1 MPNSPSLLAAAA
13 FFTASFAAA
22 FAALGS
28 APAHADELANLINAY
43 RAAPSGCTGAAPAP
57 ALTPEPALSQL
68 RVHTGTFLEPALR
81 GLGYRADRAEAI
93 TVSGAPDPQAAMDV
107 LRRKYCARLVNPAFS
122 AIGTARV
129 GDDWQVVLAHP
140 QVFPQLPGWEEA
152 GRQVL
157 LEVNRAR
164 AQARS
169 CGREQYPAVPPLA
182 WNDRLAQAALGHSA
196 NMAEGH
202 YFSHVEKD
210 GSDPAARASR
220 AGYVW
225 RAVGENIVAGYSTPK
240 DAVAAWLDSP
250 GHCANIMNPNYTE
263 TGVAYALNPASE
275 NRTVYW
281 TQAFARPR

>member
-1 MPNSPSLLAAAA
+1 MLKPHFLLVMTAAA
-13 FFTASFAAA
+13 
-22 FAALGS
+22 AALGS
-28 APAHADELANLINAY
+28 TPAQADELANLINAY
-43 RAAPSGCTGAAPAP
+43 RAAPDGCSGALPAP

-93 TVSGAPDPQAAMDV
+93 TVSGAPDAQAALEV
-107 LRRKYCARLVNPAFS
+107 LQRKYCARLVNPAFS
-122 AIGTARV
+122 AIGTARS
-129 GDDWQVVLAHP
+129 GNEWQVVLAHP
-140 QVFPQLPGWEEA
+140 LVFPELPGWEDA

-157 LEVNRAR
+157 LEVNLAR
-164 AQARS
+164 AKARS
-169 CGREQYPAVPPLA
+169 CGQQQYPAVPPLA
-182 WNDRLAQAALGHSA
+182 WNERLAQAALGHST

-210 GSDPAARASR
+210 GSDPAARATR

-225 RAVGENIVAGYSTPK
+225 RAVGENIVSGYSTPK
-240 DAVAAWLDSP
+240 EAVAAWLDSP

-263 TGVAYALNPASE
+263 TGVAYAINPASE

>member
-1 MPNSPSLLAAAA
+1 MSTSPSLLAATALAA
-13 FFTASFAAA
+13 VIAAA
-22 FAALGS
+22 LAG
-28 APAHADELANLINAY
+28 APAHADELADLINAY
-43 RAAPSGCTGAAPAP
+43 RSAPGGCGGAAPAP

-68 RVHTGTFLEPALR
+68 RVHAGTFLEPALR
-81 GLGYRADRAEAI
+81 SLGYRADRAEAI
-93 TVSGAPDPQAAMDV
+93 TVSGAPDAQAALDV
-107 LRRKYCARLVNPAFS
+107 LRRKYCSRLVNPDYS
-122 AIGTARV
+122 AIGTARS
-129 GDDWQVVLAHP
+129 GNEWQVVLAHP
-140 QVFPQLPGWEEA
+140 LVFPELPGWEEA

-157 LEVNRAR
+157 FEVNRAR

-169 CGREQYPAVPPLA
+169 CGQQQYPAVPPLA
-182 WNDRLAQAALGHSA
+182 WNERLARAALGHST

-202 YFSHVEKD
+202 YFSHIEKD

-225 RAVGENIVAGYSTPK
+225 RAVGENIVSGYSTPE

-263 TGVAYALNPASE
+263 TGVAYAINPASE

-281 TQAFARPR
+281 TQAFARPH